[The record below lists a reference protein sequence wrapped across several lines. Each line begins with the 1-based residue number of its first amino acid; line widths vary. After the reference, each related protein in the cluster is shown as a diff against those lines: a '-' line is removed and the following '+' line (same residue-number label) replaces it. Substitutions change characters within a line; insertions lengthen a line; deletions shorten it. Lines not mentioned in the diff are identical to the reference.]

1 VYSVEGVRLRALG
14 ASLGCGW
21 INGDIWTRNGELEPS
36 PTPTNTSPPTATP
49 TETPIPT
56 DTPVPTDTPPA
67 SPTATAS
74 PTTSPTATPTTTL
87 EPRPLYI
94 PIALA
99 ERCDPTTQRID
110 VALVID
116 ASSSMGDFTRS
127 GRPKI
132 DAALD
137 AARVFLDLLALGDP
151 TGDQA
156 AIVAFNADAQL
167 VAPLTSDRSALDA
180 ALRSISLAQQTR
192 LDRAVSVG
200 AAALA
205 DAARRRSA
213 NQPVLVLLTDGRAN
227 PVPVEA
233 AVAEATAAKAA
244 GVTLFTIGLGDDID
258 AAALA
263 VMASTPSGFL
273 RAPDAEELADVYR
286 EVARSI
292 PCPRGAW
299 WGGR

>member
-1 VYSVEGVRLRALG
+1 VPPTL
-14 ASLGCGW
+14 
-21 INGDIWTRNGELEPS
+21 TPS
-36 PTPTNTSPPTATP
+36 PTPSPSPTRTP
-49 TETPIPT
+49 TI
-56 DTPVPTDTPPA
+56 VP
-67 SPTATAS
+67 SPTATVTATSS
-74 PTTSPTATPTTTL
+74 PTPTPTIVPGPIYL
-87 EPRPLYI
+87 PL
-94 PIALA
+94 ALT

-116 ASSSMGDFTRS
+116 ASSSMGDPTRS

-137 AARVFLDLLALGDP
+137 AARGFLDLLALDDAA
-151 TGDQA
+151 GDQA

-167 VAPLTSDRSALDA
+167 VAPLTSDRA
-180 ALRSISLAQQTR
+180 ALGAALQSIALAPLTR
-192 LDRAVSVG
+192 LDRAVAVG
-200 AAALA
+200 AEALA
-205 DAARRRSA
+205 DASRRRPA

-227 PVPVEA
+227 PVPVEV

-244 GVTLFTIGLGDDID
+244 GVTLFTIGLGNDID
-258 AAALA
+258 AAALEA
-263 VMASTPSGFL
+263 MASTPAGFL

-292 PCPRGAW
+292 PCPASAW

>member
-1 VYSVEGVRLRALG
+1 MPTDPPVPTATSSLTPTPRPSVTATGTARPTAT
-14 ASLGCGW
+14 
-21 INGDIWTRNGELEPS
+21 IT
-36 PTPTNTSPPTATP
+36 PTPTAVPG
-49 TETPIPT
+49 PIY
-56 DTPVPTDTPPA
+56 
-67 SPTATAS
+67 
-74 PTTSPTATPTTTL
+74 L
-87 EPRPLYI
+87 
-94 PIALA
+94 PIALT

-116 ASSSMGDFTRS
+116 ASSSMGDLTRS

-137 AARVFLDLLALGDP
+137 AARGFLDLLALDDDA
-151 TGDQA
+151 GDQA
-156 AIVAFNADAQL
+156 AIVSFNADAQL
-167 VAPLTSDRSALDA
+167 AASLTSDRADLDA
-180 ALRSISLAQQTR
+180 ALQSIALAQLTR
-192 LDRAVSVG
+192 LDRAVAVG
-200 AAALA
+200 AEALA
-205 DAARRRSA
+205 DASRRRPA

-258 AAALA
+258 AAALE
-263 VMASTPSGFL
+263 VMASTPAGFL

-292 PCPRGAW
+292 PCPAGTW